1 MSEATPS
8 ETVRTA
14 PKEVDLSTEIVESIE
29 RAVGERVTCRRIYG
43 TKYRCNWWSPQIS
56 AKHDNP
62 RMTGLLVTTH
72 VVIKSRFLSV
82 VRSEHGLIIS
92 DAPQVPSR

>member
-1 MSEATPS
+1 MSESVPA

-14 PKEVDLSTEIVESIE
+14 PKDIDLSTEIVESIE
-29 RAVGERVTCRRIYG
+29 RSVGERVTCRKISG
-43 TKYRCNWWSPQIS
+43 SKYRCNWWSPQVNS
-56 AKHDNP
+56 KLDNP

-82 VRSEHGLIIS
+82 VRNEHGLIIS
-92 DAPQVPSR
+92 DAPQPPSR